1 MKTKIQIN
9 SIFGRLLFEYECED
23 NTIAKTVTEAKKS
36 GADLSGANLSGAN
49 LSGANLS
56 WANLSGADL
65 SGADL
70 SGADLSGANLSGAN
84 LSGANLDKRYIQV
97 ACIGSAKRMTTYCFD
112 DDIIWCG
119 CFQGSLAE
127 FESQVNKSHANNER
141 YLKEYSGFINYV
153 KSLK

>member
-36 GADLSGANLSGAN
+36 GANLSWAN

-56 WANLSGADL
+56 WANLSGA
-65 SGADL
+65 
-70 SGADLSGANLSGAN
+70 NLSWAN